1 MLLHSPESRLVLL
14 GCDCVRTIDVTR
26 GWWAKTH
33 FVLISKTKCSKVRK
47 QHSGF
52 LQPIFVIFEQ
62 IKQATHPT
70 NFTPPCQNPQLS
82 HWFSHS
88 RSFMNLQFSP
98 RFVDGGFCT
107 GFVIKHCTTVQY
119 HYDADYL
126 AAHAQV
132 VVANDVIVVYASQ
145 DSLSLLHVMRQYQF
159 YARSSGVNFDLGAVT
174 IDPMTS
180 SFDPSPL
187 IPYMKTLGVA
197 YFYEEQSK
205 SVSIPS
211 RTVMNEIHRIIHC
224 FIITSQTF

>member
-1 MLLHSPESRLVLL
+1 
-14 GCDCVRTIDVTR
+14 
-26 GWWAKTH
+26 
-33 FVLISKTKCSKVRK
+33 
-47 QHSGF
+47 
-52 LQPIFVIFEQ
+52 
-62 IKQATHPT
+62 
-70 NFTPPCQNPQLS
+70 
-82 HWFSHS
+82 
-88 RSFMNLQFSP
+88 
-98 RFVDGGFCT
+98 
-107 GFVIKHCTTVQY
+107 
-119 HYDADYL
+119 
-126 AAHAQV
+126 
-132 VVANDVIVVYASQ
+132 
-145 DSLSLLHVMRQYQF
+145 MRQYQF